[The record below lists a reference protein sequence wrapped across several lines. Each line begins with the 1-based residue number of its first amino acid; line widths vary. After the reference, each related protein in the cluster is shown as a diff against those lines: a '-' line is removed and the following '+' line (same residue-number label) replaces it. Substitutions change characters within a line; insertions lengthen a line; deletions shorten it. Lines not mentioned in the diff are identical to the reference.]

1 MAMVLGLAVSLL
13 GATLIVSACHEY
25 ETTFRHKEVMSSS
38 CPALR
43 LILSCSLVH
52 LCQRLAVQPLIRHHM
67 IVAKAL
73 IRLGIVY
80 NKEKYF
86 IAQLRMTHAGS
97 KR

>member
-25 ETTFRHKEVMSSS
+25 ATFRHKEVMSSS

-73 IRLGIVY
+73 IRLGFVY
-80 NKEKYF
+80 NKKYF
-86 IAQLRMTHAGS
+86 IAQVRMTHAGS